1 MRRLLGVGRGYPP
14 RLVGFVLA
22 VTTAGMALAIGA
34 GIGLVHQHIGILEL
48 LGVAVFMGLTLL
60 AELRPVPVDLNGTH
74 LISVAFVFV
83 VASQILYSW
92 EWSVVIGAVAMAAA
106 QLPTRVAP
114 FKFAFNTAVYA
125 VAAGAAALPELIA
138 HVQSSHKGYG
148 ELTCLVFASGA
159 IFVITNVILVSI
171 AVAIATGNT
180 VRGVLHEYLHHSA
193 LAFSI
198 MIFLAAQIVI
208 FWRLSPPLVIL
219 VGAPLFTLNLYQRS
233 SIRGRVAAKA
243 AATDSLTGLKNHR
256 AYQEEVEAAL
266 LVAAETKASQT
277 LCMIDV
283 DRFKQVN
290 DRYGHP
296 AGDAVL
302 RLLGSLIEELAPG
315 QAYRLGGDE
324 FALLLPGDYQYAR
337 SVIAELQAR
346 FRTAKDVDAG
356 VERPTIS
363 SGIATYP
370 IHTTEPA
377 ELKKRADLA
386 LYQSKRNGKDRVS
399 IYSGTELYNG
409 SFGDDAVVNAAQD
422 VRLQTAERLV
432 AVVDARDAYVG
443 RHSAGVG
450 HLVEA
455 IGVVLGLDPE
465 ELRKLRLAGLLHD
478 LGKIGVPDDVLN
490 SPGPLSA
497 EQQVLMRKHPEIGFE
512 LLDGLDLDPVDSWV
526 LHHHEHWDGSGY
538 PLGLAGEQIP
548 YGSRIILVADAF
560 EAMTTH
566 RTYQRAISV
575 EAAMCELR
583 ENAGR
588 QFDPA
593 VVMALGQ
600 HLSTT
605 FTVEDSAVAG
615 LPTWST

>member
-1 MRRLLGVGRGYPP
+1 MRRPFDAGRGYPP
-14 RLVGFVLA
+14 RLVSFVLT
-22 VTTAGMALAIGA
+22 VTTAGIALAVGA
-34 GIGLVHQHIGILEL
+34 GFGLAQRHLSLRELIGI
-48 LGVAVFMGLTLL
+48 AVFVALTLL
-60 AELRPVPVDLNGTH
+60 AEMRPVPLDLNGAH

-83 VASQILYSW
+83 VASQVLYSW
-92 EWSVVIGAVAMAAA
+92 EWSVLIGATAMAVA

-114 FKFAFNTAVYA
+114 FKFCFNTAVYA
-125 VAAGAAALPELIA
+125 VAAGAAALPELLLHA
-138 HVQSSHKGYG
+138 NMARAGYA
-148 ELTCLVFASGA
+148 ELTSLVFVSGA
-159 IFVITNVILVSI
+159 IFVVTNVLLVCL
-171 AVAIATGNT
+171 AVALATGGT
-180 VRGVLHEYLHHSA
+180 VRDVLREYLHNSV

-256 AYQEEVEAAL
+256 AYQEEVENAL
-266 LVAAETKASQT
+266 ATAAETDEPQT

-324 FALLLPGDYQYAR
+324 FALLVAGGALQAGALLT
-337 SVIAELQAR
+337 ELQVRLRVAEI
-346 FRTAKDVDAG
+346 DAV

-370 IHTTEPA
+370 LHATEPA
-377 ELKKRADLA
+377 ELKKCADLA
-386 LYQSKRNGKDRVS
+386 LYQSKHNGKNRFS
-399 IYSGTELYNG
+399 IYTGTELLNG
-409 SFGDDAVVNAAQD
+409 TFGDGAVVNAAQD
-422 VRLQTAERLV
+422 LRLQTAERLV

-443 RHSAGVG
+443 RHSQGVG
-450 HLVEA
+450 KLVES
-455 IGVVLGLDPE
+455 IGAVLGLDSE

-490 SPGPLSA
+490 NGGPLSA
-497 EQQVLMRKHPEIGFE
+497 DQEALMRKHPEIGFD

-538 PLGLAGEQIP
+538 PFGLAGEEIP
-548 YGSRIILVADAF
+548 YGARIILVADAF

-566 RTYQRAISV
+566 RSYRPAIGI
-575 EAAMCELR
+575 EAAMSELR
-583 ENAGR
+583 ENAGT
-588 QFDPA
+588 QFDPE
-593 VVMALGQ
+593 VVAALEL
-600 HLSTT
+600 HLS
-605 FTVEDSAVAG
+605 
-615 LPTWST
+615 STATSEITAAA